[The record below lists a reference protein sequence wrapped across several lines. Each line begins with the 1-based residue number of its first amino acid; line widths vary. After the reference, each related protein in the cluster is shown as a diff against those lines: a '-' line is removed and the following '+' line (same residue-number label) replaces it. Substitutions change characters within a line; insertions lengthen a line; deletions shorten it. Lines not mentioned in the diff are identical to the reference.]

1 MQRLY
6 DVILKA
12 IIGFEIICCYLSST
26 DIVWRFQN
34 WFGVEKVRV
43 VEQNRGKPFVAV
55 ECSTNEK
62 FRRSSSES
70 SLTDKKSSEDDDSA
84 DSNDESKNTIYYTI
98 GNRFW
103 HYLFLFGS
111 QLGDETYYAIFF
123 SFWFWNIDGAVGR
136 RVILVWN
143 LVMYIGKIKRQ
154 RSKTLGKC
162 LALICPFKTDKHD
175 E

>member
-1 MQRLY
+1 MN
-6 DVILKA
+6 VIC
-12 IIGFEIICCYLSST
+12 IGKGNFEVICCYLFSAE
-26 DIVWRFQN
+26 IVWRFQN

-43 VEQNRGKPFVAV
+43 TEQNRGKPFVAI
-55 ECSTNEK
+55 ECSKNENL
-62 FRRSSSES
+62 RRSRSSES

-84 DSNDESKNTIYYTI
+84 DSNDDSKNTIHYSI

-103 HYLFLFGS
+103 HFLFLFGS

-143 LVMYIGKIKRQ
+143 LVMYIGNVEKIRTSN
-154 RSKTLGKC
+154 SKNYVKSQLGKK
-162 LALICPFKTDKHD
+162 LSSTHN
-175 E
+175 